1 MGDKKPDPMDVQRV
15 LEALNHALR
24 LQQRSVLQFTM
35 GAGSMFGL
43 EFQAVG
49 AELWLFARA
58 ELDDTKLLVDEAGEA
73 HAGDERAARGRIT
86 ALGGDPGVEV
96 APLRWDEEPPRRRRR
111 ADRGRG
117 RDHLATLHAVIPH
130 SGQEPRSEALEH
142 LMEHLIM
149 RKQNQV
155 DWLRR
160 ARRSP

>member
-1 MGDKKPDPMDVQRV
+1 MTEQKPDPMDVPRV
-15 LEALNHALR
+15 LERLNEALV

-49 AELWLFARA
+49 AQLWLFARA
-58 ELDDTKLLVDEAGEA
+58 ELEDTKLLVEK
-73 HAGDERAARGRIT
+73 IT
-86 ALGGDPGVEV
+86 ALGGEPTVEV
-96 APLRWDEEPPRRRRR
+96 GAVRWAEDPAAAVDGLIEAEDETI
-111 ADRGRG
+111 A
-117 RDHLATLHAVIPH
+117 ALHAVIPH
-130 SGQEPRSEALEH
+130 TGQEPRSEALEH

>member
-1 MGDKKPDPMDVQRV
+1 MPPKKKPDPMDVERV
-15 LEALNHALR
+15 LEALDRALV
-24 LQQRSVLQFTM
+24 LQQRSVLQFTR

-43 EFQAVG
+43 EYQAVG
-49 AELWLFARA
+49 GQLWLFARA
-58 ELDDTKLLVDEAGEA
+58 ELDDTKLLVEK
-73 HAGDERAARGRIT
+73 IT
-86 ALGGDPGVEV
+86 ALGGDPTVEV
-96 APLRWDEEPPRRRRR
+96 GALSWSSEPAAAVDALIEAEDETI
-111 ADRGRG
+111 A
-117 RDHLATLHAVIPH
+117 ALHDVIPY

>member
-1 MGDKKPDPMDVQRV
+1 MEDTKPDPMDVDRV
-15 LEALNHALR
+15 LEALNHALA
-24 LQQRSVLQFTM
+24 LQQRSVLQLTM

-49 AELWLFARA
+49 SELWLFARA

-73 HAGDERAARGRIT
+73 HAGDERAARGRI
-86 ALGGDPGVEV
+86 A
-96 APLRWDEEPPRRRRR
+96 A
-111 ADRGRG
+111 
-117 RDHLATLHAVIPH
+117 LHAVIPH

-142 LMEHLIM
+142 LIM

-160 ARRSP
+160 ARRAPG

>member
-1 MGDKKPDPMDVQRV
+1 MADKKPDPMDVERV
-15 LEALNHALR
+15 LACLNEALVH
-24 LQQRSVLQFTM
+24 QQRSVLQFTM

-43 EFQAVG
+43 EYQAVG
-49 AELWLFARA
+49 AQLWLFARA
-58 ELDDTKLLVDEAGEA
+58 ELDDTKLLVEK
-73 HAGDERAARGRIT
+73 IT
-86 ALGGDPGVEV
+86 ALGGEPTNEV
-96 APLRWDEEPPRRRRR
+96 GALRWD
-111 ADRGRG
+111 ADPGRQV
-117 RDHLATLHAVIPH
+117 DKLIEAEDETIAALHAVIPH

>member
-1 MGDKKPDPMDVQRV
+1 MADPMDVAKV
-15 LEALNHALR
+15 LECLNRALV

-49 AELWLFARA
+49 SELWRFAQAEL
-58 ELDDTKLLVDEAGEA
+58 EDTKLLVEK
-73 HAGDERAARGRIT
+73 IT
-86 ALGGDPGVEV
+86 ALGGDPTVEV
-96 APLRWDEEPPRRRRR
+96 GALRWQSDPSAAVDALIESEDETI
-111 ADRGRG
+111 A
-117 RDHLATLHAVIPH
+117 ALHAVIPH

>member
-1 MGDKKPDPMDVQRV
+1 MGEKKLDPMEVDKV
-15 LEALNHALR
+15 LECLNKALA
-24 LQQRSVLQFTM
+24 LQQRSVLQFTL

-49 AELWLFARA
+49 SELWLYARA
-58 ELDDTKLLVDEAGEA
+58 ELDDTKLLVEK
-73 HAGDERAARGRIT
+73 IT
-86 ALGGDPGVEV
+86 ALGGDPSVEV
-96 APLRWDEEPPRRRRR
+96 AAVRWFDDPGESVDALIESEDE
-111 ADRGRG
+111 AI
-117 RDHLATLHAVIPH
+117 AALHAVIPF

-160 ARRSP
+160 ARREPR

>member
-1 MGDKKPDPMDVQRV
+1 MSEDKPDPMDEPRV
-15 LEALNHALR
+15 LEQLNRALV

-49 AELWLFARA
+49 AQLWTFARA
-58 ELDDTKLLVDEAGEA
+58 ELDDTKLLVEK
-73 HAGDERAARGRIT
+73 IT
-86 ALGGDPGVEV
+86 ALGGDPTVEV
-96 APLRWDEEPPRRRRR
+96 GELRWTSDPGEAVDAMIAAEEETV
-111 ADRGRG
+111 A
-117 RDHLATLHAVIPH
+117 ALHAVIPH

-160 ARRSP
+160 ARREP